1 MFTQSLI
8 LKALF
13 FILGLR
19 KSTNQSNLF
28 FFRVRFRGGAYAS
41 PSRKATATREGDKS
55 PPPAKKVHR
64 INIGYV
70 IRAGAAQIDSDALP
84 GANWRVRGDWCRP
97 SRRHVGSEGLIV
109 RSAIAACRADAIVSA
124 SGSLSVDADADLA
137 TLCCTERCEML
148 CNARYRCWLLVR
160 RGRRIF

>member
-41 PSRKATATREGDKS
+41 PSRKATVTREGDKS

-124 SGSLSVDADADLA
+124 SGSLSG
-137 TLCCTERCEML
+137 CRCRSGDFVLHRKM
-148 CNARYRCWLLVR
+148 RDVM
-160 RGRRIF
+160 